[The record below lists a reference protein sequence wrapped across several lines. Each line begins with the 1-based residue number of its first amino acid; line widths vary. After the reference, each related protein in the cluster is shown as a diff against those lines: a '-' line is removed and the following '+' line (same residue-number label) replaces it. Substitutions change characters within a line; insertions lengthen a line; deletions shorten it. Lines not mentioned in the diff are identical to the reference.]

1 MTPVTTS
8 LSRQYLCSAS
18 IVAPIAVG
26 SNDTEELSG
35 DRGIDAEAAEREAPK
50 QSEHLVRT
58 LTPIDGLTRR
68 GPRIAH

>member
-1 MTPVTTS
+1 LTPVTTS

-35 DRGIDAEAAEREAPK
+35 DRGIDTEAAEREAP
-50 QSEHLVRT
+50 
-58 LTPIDGLTRR
+58 G
-68 GPRIAH
+68 